1 MKKRKDIVSS
11 LANTIIERPIPFDI
25 DGERFCLYPPTLGKV
40 YLLSGT
46 LESAGI
52 MRPVFKDSYTET
64 LRICSVNREQ
74 VGRILSISTF
84 RDKYDLLD
92 EHKVGERT
100 RFFTDKLLTE
110 ELAKLFSMAMS
121 FDNAEEFEK
130 HYGLDREQVLR
141 QRIMREKGK
150 DGSIS
155 FGGLT
160 PWGGMIDFACKRY
173 GWTLDYVLWGISF
186 TNLQMLMADAIT
198 SVYLTKEERKRM
210 NIPDDTTFIN
220 ADDPKNID
228 RIKSMNWD

>member
-1 MKKRKDIVSS
+1 MKKGKDIASS
-11 LANTIIERPIPFDI
+11 VADAIIERPIQFVI
-25 DGERFCLYPPTLGKV
+25 DGERFSLYPPTLGKIYV
-40 YLLSGT
+40 LNGAI
-46 LESAGI
+46 EKAGI
-52 MRPVFKDSYTET
+52 TKPVFRDSYTET
-64 LRICSVNREQ
+64 LRICSVNREP
-74 VGRILSISTF
+74 VGRILAISTF
-84 RDKYDLLD
+84 REKEDLMD
-92 EHKVGERT
+92 EYSVNQRA
-100 RFFTDKLLTE
+100 RFFTDKLSTE

-121 FDNAEEFEK
+121 YDNAEVFEK
-130 HYGLDREQVLR
+130 YYGLDREQMLR

-160 PWGGMIDFACKRY
+160 PWGGIIDFACKRY

-198 SVYLTKEERKRM
+198 SVYLTKEERKRL

-220 ADDPKNID
+220 ADDAGNID

>member
-121 FDNAEEFEK
+121 LTMRK
-130 HYGLDREQVLR
+130 SLR
-141 QRIMREKGK
+141 SITALT
-150 DGSIS
+150 GSRCLGRGS
-155 FGGLT
+155 
-160 PWGGMIDFACKRY
+160 
-173 GWTLDYVLWGISF
+173 
-186 TNLQMLMADAIT
+186 
-198 SVYLTKEERKRM
+198 
-210 NIPDDTTFIN
+210 
-220 ADDPKNID
+220 
-228 RIKSMNWD
+228 